1 MIDALPETAATMV
14 AAAAYTGARRG
25 ELRGAFWENYRD
37 GELLIARSVWNGI
50 TTEPKS
56 PRAKRLFQSLASL
69 LRGSHCIASVRATQS
84 PGQLSRMKR
93 VNPQTQITSLQR
105 VILPALNVC
114 GTCSKSEVEHSVT
127 ANHNYERNTVLP
139 ECHDWHASRRG
150 LATNLHRLGVPDVTL
165 QRILRHSNVAVTHK
179 RATSRLLPKNR
190 KPQCRNSNRLN

>member
-1 MIDALPETAATMV
+1 MTSLPQSRRPEEAYAYSLEEVLTMIDALPETAATMV

-114 GTCSKSEVEHSVT
+114 GT
-127 ANHNYERNTVLP
+127 LQQI
-139 ECHDWHASRRG
+139 RG
-150 LATNLHRLGVPDVTL
+150 
-165 QRILRHSNVAVTHK
+165 
-179 RATSRLLPKNR
+179 
-190 KPQCRNSNRLN
+190 